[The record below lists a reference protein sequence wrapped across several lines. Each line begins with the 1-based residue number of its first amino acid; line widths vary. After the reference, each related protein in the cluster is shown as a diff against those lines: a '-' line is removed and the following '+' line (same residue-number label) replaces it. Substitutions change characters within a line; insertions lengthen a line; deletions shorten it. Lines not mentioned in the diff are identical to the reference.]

1 MNRVRAAAAL
11 LTFFIL
17 TVPARAQDAGLAF
30 LRIGTNAA
38 AMGLGDAYVAHSRDA
53 FSTYWN
59 PAGLAAAESNTAA
72 LSHHIWIADV
82 RTYALAARLQAGE
95 KGAIGI
101 FATGT
106 GAGDLEAR
114 ERPGDPDGFFS
125 VQYVSTGLSY
135 GRSFGPLRAGATV
148 KYLAERIY
156 TDDANGYAFDLGLQ
170 MDLARRAIQLGV
182 ALQNIGEMS
191 GLDITETPL
200 PRTMRAGVAVFPL
213 RVLTEGD
220 RSSLLN
226 TFITAEVSHVFED
239 EIDQAT
245 RIHVGIA
252 AEVLELVMLRAGYIS
267 NDEVRRFTTGG
278 GLEYGS
284 FIVDYAFL
292 PFQDGFGGPGHVLT
306 LLYKW

>member
-1 MNRVRAAAAL
+1 MIRARAAIVL
-11 LTFFIL
+11 LTLFLVI
-17 TVPARAQDAGLAF
+17 VPVKAQDSGMAF
-30 LRIGTNAA
+30 LRLGTNAA
-38 AMGLGDAYVAHSRDA
+38 AMGLGDAHVAHSRDA

-59 PAGLAAAESNTAA
+59 PAGLAAAESNSAA
-72 LSHHIWIADV
+72 LSHHVWIADV
-82 RTYALAARLQAGE
+82 RTYALAARLRAGE

-125 VQYVSTGLSY
+125 VQYISTGLSY
-135 GRSFGPLRAGATV
+135 GRTIGPLRAGVTV

-156 TDDANGYAFDLGLQ
+156 TDDANGYAFDLVLQ

-191 GLDITETPL
+191 GLEIDETPL
-200 PRTMRAGVAVFPL
+200 PRTLRAGLAVFPL
-213 RVLTEGD
+213 RVMAEGD
-220 RSSLLN
+220 ATPLLN
-226 TFITAEVSHVFED
+226 TFVTAEVSHVFED

-245 RIHVGIA
+245 RFHLGIA
-252 AEVLELVMLRAGYIS
+252 AEVLELVVLRVGYIT
-267 NDEVRRFTTGG
+267 NDDVRRFTTGG

-284 FIVDYAFL
+284 FVVDYAFL
-292 PFQDGFGGPGHVLT
+292 PFRGGFGGPGHVLT
-306 LLYKW
+306 LQYKW